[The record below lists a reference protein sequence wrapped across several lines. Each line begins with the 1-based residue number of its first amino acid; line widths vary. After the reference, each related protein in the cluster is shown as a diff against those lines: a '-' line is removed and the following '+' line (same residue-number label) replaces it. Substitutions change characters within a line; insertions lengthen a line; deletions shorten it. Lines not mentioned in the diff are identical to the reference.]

1 MNRAFNKSTNNKSIM
16 EREKLLHEYEVTL
29 DSLIEKNKFVYSEQF
44 YALDEFEKQ
53 KYTKDKMATESHL
66 NSLCDLLWGA
76 KLDGQNGLG
85 NLFALSLLSYMFG
98 GCGGFGST
106 SNTDAFKKELDKIPV
121 AEETQK

>member
-1 MNRAFNKSTNNKSIM
+1 M
-16 EREKLLHEYEVTL
+16 EREKLLREYEVTL

-85 NLFALSLLSYMFG
+85 NLFALSLLSYMFS

-106 SNTDAFKKELDKIPV
+106 SNTDIFKKELDKIPV
-121 AEETQK
+121 AEETQN